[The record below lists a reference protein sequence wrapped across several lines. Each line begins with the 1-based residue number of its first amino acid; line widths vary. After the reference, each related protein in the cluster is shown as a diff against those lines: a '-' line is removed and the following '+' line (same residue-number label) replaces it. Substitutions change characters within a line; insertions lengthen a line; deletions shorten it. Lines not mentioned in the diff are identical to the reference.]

1 MKGHFYTSS
10 FDAGNHYEDN
20 ILLIEKFEENKVWT
34 AVLNDADQ
42 GYPYIKRFTFEAA
55 SKKQSFIG
63 DNPDSSLI
71 TLSDKRYP
79 RFRVTFGGADE
90 FREPLIIDAEEFIGA
105 KSFKAKGKRVTN
117 FNMDSIE
124 EIEPREMPEEDLEAP
139 AVDID
144 VDSVDGD
151 DVINQND
158 VRDELTGQQR
168 LFDDETE
175 E

>member
-1 MKGHFYTSS
+1 M
-10 FDAGNHYEDN
+10 
-20 ILLIEKFEENKVWT
+20 
-34 AVLNDADQ
+34 
-42 GYPYIKRFTFEAA
+42 
-55 SKKQSFIG
+55 
-63 DNPDSSLI
+63 
-71 TLSDKRYP
+71 
-79 RFRVTFGGADE
+79 TFGGADE

-117 FNMDSIE
+117 FNMDSIK
-124 EIEPREMPEEDLEAP
+124 EIEPREMPEEELEAP

-144 VDSVDGD
+144 VDNVDGD

>member
-1 MKGHFYTSS
+1 
-10 FDAGNHYEDN
+10 
-20 ILLIEKFEENKVWT
+20 
-34 AVLNDADQ
+34 
-42 GYPYIKRFTFEAA
+42 
-55 SKKQSFIG
+55 
-63 DNPDSSLI
+63 
-71 TLSDKRYP
+71 
-79 RFRVTFGGADE
+79 
-90 FREPLIIDAEEFIGA
+90 
-105 KSFKAKGKRVTN
+105 
-117 FNMDSIE
+117 MDSIE
-124 EIEPREMPEEDLEAP
+124 EIEPREMPEEELEAP

>member
-1 MKGHFYTSS
+1 
-10 FDAGNHYEDN
+10 
-20 ILLIEKFEENKVWT
+20 
-34 AVLNDADQ
+34 
-42 GYPYIKRFTFEAA
+42 
-55 SKKQSFIG
+55 
-63 DNPDSSLI
+63 
-71 TLSDKRYP
+71 
-79 RFRVTFGGADE
+79 
-90 FREPLIIDAEEFIGA
+90 
-105 KSFKAKGKRVTN
+105 
-117 FNMDSIE
+117 
-124 EIEPREMPEEDLEAP
+124 MPEEELEAP